1 MEDFREKWMSEGQQY
16 SNATLPPLGHLIT
29 QILHDITT
37 PREHQVSRAQ
47 NRERGERECRPLSSV
62 ITAPFSYC

>member
-16 SNATLPPLGHLIT
+16 SNATLPSLSHLIT

-37 PREHQVSRAQ
+37 PREHQAQ
-47 NRERGERECRPLSSV
+47 SYKGMKERNASQSPSLPR
-62 ITAPFSYC
+62 TDD